1 MNFRELTI
9 DEFTKFLNKSKL
21 KSFMQSPK
29 MDTANTNVYYV
40 GVEKDKKIVAAARL
54 TSKKNRLGYNY
65 FYSPRG
71 LLLDYNNEEVLKFF
85 IENLKKFVRER
96 KGYVL
101 HIDPNILYKSRD
113 INGDIT
119 DEYDNGD
126 IVEILKKQGFIHN
139 GFTTGYD
146 QGHQVRWQYV
156 IDLEG
161 KSFDDIVK
169 EFKPH
174 HMSKIKKAEKFG
186 IIIKD
191 ISYDDLPTFKKITEQ
206 TSKLIGFSERSL
218 EYYQQR
224 YESFGDDVR
233 FVIAYLDVEK
243 YKKEIE
249 DELETYNKKYD
260 KFYNKENNSAKEVK
274 KNIDVL
280 TNRLNEVAKYDENMI
295 PLSASMFMLFGDEV
309 IYLFSGNVD
318 KYNNFYAQY
327 LIQWMM
333 IKYACENKYK
343 KYNFYGIR
351 GVFDKD
357 ADGVYEFK
365 KGFGGHV
372 EEYIGDFYLPIN
384 WFYYLNKIISKI
396 KK

>member
-113 INGDIT
+113 INGDI
-119 DEYDNGD
+119 
-126 IVEILKKQGFIHN
+126 VEILKKQGFIHN

-186 IIIKD
+186 IIIKN
-191 ISYDDLPTFKKITEQ
+191 ISYDDLPAFKKITEQ
-206 TSKLIGFSERSL
+206 TSKLIGFSDRSL
-218 EYYQQR
+218 EYYQHM

-249 DELETYNKKYD
+249 EELETYNKKYD

-351 GVFDKD
+351 GIFDKD

>member
-191 ISYDDLPTFKKITEQ
+191 ISYDDLPAFKKITEQ
-206 TSKLIGFSERSL
+206 TSKLIGFSDRSL
-218 EYYQQR
+218 EYYQHM

-249 DELETYNKKYD
+249 EELETYNKKYD

-280 TNRLNEVAKYDENMI
+280 TNRLNEVAKYDEKMI

-351 GVFDKD
+351 GIFDKD

-365 KGFGGHV
+365 KG
-372 EEYIGDFYLPIN
+372 LLKM
-384 WFYYLNKIISKI
+384 LN
-396 KK
+396 

>member
-9 DEFTKFLNKSKL
+9 DEFTKFLNRSKL

-206 TSKLIGFSERSL
+206 TSKLIGFSDRSL
-218 EYYQQR
+218 EYYQHM

-295 PLSASMFMLFGDEV
+295 PLFGDEV